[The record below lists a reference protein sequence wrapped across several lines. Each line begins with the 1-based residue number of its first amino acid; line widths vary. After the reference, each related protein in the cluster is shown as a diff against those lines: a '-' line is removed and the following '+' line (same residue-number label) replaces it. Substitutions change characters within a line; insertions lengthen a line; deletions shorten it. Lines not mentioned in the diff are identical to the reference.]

1 MTLPH
6 SASNVLIQNSTA
18 KLLPRLEQI
27 KAGPT
32 LCGQFMTM
40 IGKKRMND
48 FDITPQKFFHS
59 RNEIPVSRNKG
70 NDIATIGVRHIKHF
84 SRNLRINAFF
94 LRTKHRS
101 IAKGALCYF
110 MVSSTCT
117 ARSFFA
123 LLPRHKAH
131 FDTRHFGKNSRCP
144 GAKPCIAGRGG
155 VVRTENKAPFILD
168 GFTEQKRNFLNNNG
182 RQLEPVCQKTW
193 FKLFHGQVVIPEVHK
208 DHASWFCFLQLCG
221 LGHAHSKRKGGINSS
236 LKVFIYR
243 QSDSSYTWG
252 SAMGSNWK

>member
-6 SASNVLIQNSTA
+6 SMSNVLIQDSATE
-18 KLLPRLEQI
+18 LLSYLEQI

-32 LCGQFMTM
+32 LCGQLMPM

-48 FDITPQKFFHS
+48 FDITSQEFFHS

-94 LRTKHRS
+94 LRTEHGS

-110 MVSSTCT
+110 MVFSTCT
-117 ARSFFA
+117 ARPSFA
-123 LLPRHKAH
+123 LLPGHKAH
-131 FDTRHFGKNSRCP
+131 FDTRHFGKNSRRP

-155 VVRTENKAPFILD
+155 VVRTENKTPFILD
-168 GFTEQKRNFLNNNG
+168 GFTEQKRNLLNNNG
-182 RQLEPVCQKTW
+182 RQLEPVCQKTG
-193 FKLFHGQVVIPEVHK
+193 FKLFHAQLVIPEVHK
-208 DHASWFCFLQLCG
+208 DHASWFCLQQLCG

-252 SAMGSNWK
+252 SAMGSN

>member
-6 SASNVLIQNSTA
+6 SASNVLIQNSAA

-32 LCGQFMTM
+32 LCGQLMSM

-48 FDITPQKFFHS
+48 FDITSQEFFHS

-94 LRTKHRS
+94 LRTEHGS
-101 IAKGALCYF
+101 LAKGALCNF
-110 MVSSTCT
+110 MVCSTCT
-117 ARSFFA
+117 VRPSFA

-131 FDTRHFGKNSRCP
+131 LDTGHFGKNSRRP
-144 GAKPCIAGRGG
+144 RAKPCIAGRGR
-155 VVRTENKAPFILD
+155 VVRTEIDILPFLKKGD
-168 GFTEQKRNFLNNNG
+168 SRTAYAARAGSCFTA
-182 RQLEPVCQKTW
+182 
-193 FKLFHGQVVIPEVHK
+193 
-208 DHASWFCFLQLCG
+208 DA
-221 LGHAHSKRKGGINSS
+221 
-236 LKVFIYR
+236 
-243 QSDSSYTWG
+243 
-252 SAMGSNWK
+252 